1 LCVWRE
7 RGGSDYC
14 RAAIQQQH
22 CEENNIIVAS
32 TWQIQLLRLEG
43 LVRMP
48 EAGRHYPFAAA
59 LRQIEISTQGLVVRA
74 ERNGMHDKPSWKR
87 KVEQRSTMVYTT
99 GYARWEMG

>member
-1 LCVWRE
+1 MVVNRICNLAVRQLYVWRE

-22 CEENNIIVAS
+22 CEENNVIVAS

-48 EAGRHYPFAAA
+48 EAGIIPLQRHYGR
-59 LRQIEISTQGLVVRA
+59 LKYRHRG
-74 ERNGMHDKPSWKR
+74 
-87 KVEQRSTMVYTT
+87 
-99 GYARWEMG
+99 